1 MEPVINPLF
10 FYIVDVA
17 DALKALLGFG
27 GGAVFIITLLVF
39 VIEATTD
46 GLDYI
51 ETAEWKAYK
60 TIFIVSGIAI
70 ILGILLPS
78 EATCY
83 KMIVASF
90 LTPDNLN
97 LLGEGVTN
105 AVDYIVESVDKI
117 ITAKQ

>member
-17 DALKALLGFG
+17 DALKILLGFG

-39 VIEATTD
+39 IIEATN

-51 ETAEWKAYK
+51 ETEEWKVYK

-90 LTPDNLN
+90 LTPGNLD
-97 LLGEGVTN
+97 LLGDGVTN